1 LGINSVNLL
10 YIQSH
15 MDHTYLLLNA
25 APSAPNTKEKSMSQ
39 NISYDPS
46 PSDYQKIEA
55 RARALQGEATL
66 HLFRASAR
74 ALSRAFRH

>member
-1 LGINSVNLL
+1 MV
-10 YIQSH
+10 
-15 MDHTYLLLNA
+15 HTYLLLNA

-66 HLFRASAR
+66 HLFQACVHGTHKCAIFKLGKSQI
-74 ALSRAFRH
+74 